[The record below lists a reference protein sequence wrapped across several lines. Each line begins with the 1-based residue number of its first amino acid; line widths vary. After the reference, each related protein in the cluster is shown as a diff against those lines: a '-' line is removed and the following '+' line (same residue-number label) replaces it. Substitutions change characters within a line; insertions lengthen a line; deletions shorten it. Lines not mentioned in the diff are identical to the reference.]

1 MLVALLAIA
10 ALLASGVLVYVM
22 TFGWRRR
29 RRLAA
34 FARQKSGTYTLD
46 GPSELRAR
54 WRASAIGSDEG
65 LIGVVASVDQAN
77 HRATIFDV
85 HPDPGGPPRRTCCAL
100 PLPGGTTT
108 GMDDRDDMRRRLRD
122 RIESK
127 GWGLEV
133 DVVDDHVLVA
143 SRGRALHDET
153 EWQQLLD
160 GAEALLSDSPP
171 PRDSRSP

>member
-1 MLVALLAIA
+1 
-10 ALLASGVLVYVM
+10 
-22 TFGWRRR
+22 
-29 RRLAA
+29 
-34 FARQKSGTYTLD
+34 
-46 GPSELRAR
+46 
-54 WRASAIGSDEG
+54 
-65 LIGVVASVDQAN
+65 
-77 HRATIFDV
+77 
-85 HPDPGGPPRRTCCAL
+85 
-100 PLPGGTTT
+100 
-108 GMDDRDDMRRRLRD
+108 MDDRDDMRRRLRD